1 MFSFLFSDQYR
12 LNQRMIASM
21 SAITAKIMIADRNRI
36 IIYANQSVLDFL
48 SSVEPQVKLA
58 LPHFAAKNIVG
69 SSMDIF
75 HRNPQHQAQLLENL
89 TGIYR
94 GDMTVGGVAMSVLVQ
109 PLLDHRQRRNG
120 YVVEWIDRRQEIAV
134 TESLKALADG
144 DSRKAAQAA
153 ATATQAAI
161 NASAL
166 SDQVWAALR
175 AGLDQAITAI
185 NLMIEDANR
194 LAHAAAEGNLSA
206 RADIDQHKG
215 DYRRI
220 ISDVNDTLNAVVAP
234 INDIMALMAEV
245 EKGNFSLTLDADLS
259 GDLAR
264 LKQSI
269 NASLKMLSASFTE
282 ISVSIGAMAKGD
294 LTRRIELDIPGE
306 LHQFKQNINA
316 SMDALSASF
325 NDISDN
331 TRQVARA
338 AQETSHS
345 LSQISDDAQHQMQSI
360 SMIAGAMQQTADS
373 VQNIAHNTEMAS
385 VKSREAVSIMR
396 EGKTQ
401 MATLVATVN
410 SIALNSKE
418 ISKITGV
425 IEKIA
430 NKTNLL
436 SLNAAIEAARA
447 GDAGRGFAVVADEVG
462 KLAANTADSSQEIA
476 QLIER
481 AVQEAGQ
488 ALRTVEIVAE
498 EMQRIEKGASE
509 TDAMLYRISS
519 AVEQQ
524 NTVVHEINSSINR
537 LNTIAVS
544 NVAASEEIMT
554 SVLEL
559 SKIADSTRREVE
571 KFKV

>member
-1 MFSFLFSDQYR
+1 MV
-12 LNQRMIASM
+12 ASL
-21 SAITAKIMIADRNRI
+21 SAITSKIMIADRDRV
-36 IIYANQSVLDFL
+36 IIYANQAVLDFL
-48 SSVEPQVKLA
+48 GSVEPQVRVA
-58 LPHFAAKNIVG
+58 LPHFNVQTIVG

-94 GDMTVGGVAMSVLVQ
+94 GDMLVGGVAMSVLVQ
-109 PLLDHRQRRNG
+109 PLLDHKHRRTG

-134 TESLKALADG
+134 TESLMALAEG
-144 DSRKAAQAA
+144 DSKRAEKAA
-153 ATATQAAI
+153 ATAFEAARSS
-161 NASAL
+161 SAL
-166 SDQVWAALR
+166 TDQVWVALR
-175 AGLDQAITAI
+175 AGLEKAITAI
-185 NLMIEDANR
+185 NLMLEDANR
-194 LAHAAAEGNLSA
+194 LAQAAAAGNLSA
-206 RADIDQHKG
+206 RANVEVHKG
-215 DYRRI
+215 DFRKI
-220 ISDVNDTLNAVVAP
+220 ITDVNDTLNAVTNPVNET
-234 INDIMALMAEV
+234 IRLMAEV
-245 EKGNFSLTLDADLS
+245 ENGNFSLGLDTELK
-259 GDLAR
+259 GDLAK
-264 LKQSI
+264 LKHSI
-269 NASLKMLSASFTE
+269 NATLTMLRESFKE
-282 ISVSIGAMAKGD
+282 ISASIGALATGD
-294 LTRRIELDIPGE
+294 LTKRIELDIPGE
-306 LHQFKQNINA
+306 LYQLKTDINA

-325 NDISDN
+325 NDISAN

-338 AQETSHS
+338 AEETSHS

-385 VKSREAVSIMR
+385 IKSREAVEIMR
-396 EGKTQ
+396 EGKSQ
-401 MATLVATVN
+401 METLVATVN
-410 SIALNSKE
+410 SISLNSRE

-447 GDAGRGFAVVADEVG
+447 GEAGRGFAVVADEVG

-481 AVQEAGQ
+481 AVQEAGG
-488 ALRTVEIVAE
+488 ALRTVEVVAE
-498 EMQRIEKGASE
+498 EMQRIEQGAIES
-509 TDAMLYRISS
+509 DALLFRISS

-524 NTVVHEINSSINR
+524 NTVIHDINASINR
-537 LNTIAVS
+537 LNTIAES

-559 SKIADSTRREVE
+559 SRVADSTRREVE